1 MNNSQ
6 PYLPISC
13 SFYDYLEE
21 ASTLGK
27 ISTIEYIKDNSIVKI
42 EATIHTLEIKDKVEY
57 MLLETGESIRLDYLL
72 SFNGKSLPKS
82 C

>member
-1 MNNSQ
+1 
-6 PYLPISC
+6 
-13 SFYDYLEE
+13 
-21 ASTLGK
+21 
-27 ISTIEYIKDNSIVKI
+27 VKI